1 MPKTANVSE
10 TPKDKTKHEFDVVE
24 ETIPIPDWIKNNAGW
39 WSDGTISNETFID
52 SIQYLME
59 QKIIDVS

>member
-1 MPKTANVSE
+1 
-10 TPKDKTKHEFDVVE
+10 VVE